1 MATSESIEPFVLAEP
16 EPAGGRRW
24 HALSPILIGLMAP
37 FVVFIVLNP
46 GARGMLFLS
55 VIILAVILIV
65 AFTVFVMTVTN
76 PGVIQAFA
84 FDRAARRVDLIHEGT
99 FGNTSTRVPFAEV
112 RSVGFVTRYDDDG
125 YKSVVPVMTLTTGEQ
140 IDLPETTT
148 EEDVRTVR
156 RLVGL

>member
-1 MATSESIEPFVLAEP
+1 MASSESVEPFVLSGP
-16 EPAGGRRW
+16 EMTGGGRW

-37 FVVFIVLNP
+37 FVVFILLNP

-55 VIILAVILIV
+55 AIVLAVVLIV
-65 AFTVFVMTVTN
+65 SFTVFVLTVTN

-84 FDRAARRVDLIHEGT
+84 FDRAARRVDLIHQGT
-99 FGNTSTRVPFAEV
+99 FGNTSTRVPFTEV
-112 RSVGFVTRYDDDG
+112 RSIGFVTHYDDDG
-125 YKSVVPVMTLTTGEQ
+125 YKAVVPVMTLMSGEQ